1 VLVQQRYEATIERI
15 DCRRDAAP
23 DNFGTLRLLTVK
35 MTRPQERARKRHRA
49 RLGLAALLVGAWI
62 TPLPARAQDWAER
75 LQVRATLGGGLM
87 FSTDQVGR
95 LGFDTPGFV
104 GGVQAGYALLPWL
117 VPHVTLSGAGF
128 PSEDGAGIVL
138 APAAGASLTTTG
150 NALRLYVLA
159 EAGPGFTGA
168 IVRPFLRAG
177 GGVDLRVSSALTLGP
192 AFGFDHVF
200 QHDGSYASTDAR
212 FFWVGLS
219 ATFRPAAPTEPPEPV
234 TAPPPRVIVRRE
246 LRVVRPPPEVVVVEP
261 SPELL
266 QLIDDSLPV
275 TKTEQHL
282 LAPVLFRFDSDE
294 LEAIGVAMLHEVA
307 QQLAERS
314 EIELVEIRG
323 YADVRGTPE
332 YNADLSARRAQR
344 VFDWLVEHGVEAE
357 RLSVAAHGSTSPVES
372 GDDEA
377 GHEQNRRVVFR
388 IVRMKEADP

>member
-1 VLVQQRYEATIERI
+1 
-15 DCRRDAAP
+15 
-23 DNFGTLRLLTVK
+23 
-35 MTRPQERARKRHRA
+35 MTRPQEGTRKRSRARQ
-49 RLGLAALLVGAWI
+49 LLVALIVGAWI
-62 TPLPARAQDWAER
+62 TPPPARAEDWAEA

-87 FSTDQVGR
+87 FSTDQVGY

-104 GGVQAGYALLPWL
+104 GGVQAGYALLDWL

-128 PSEDGAGIVL
+128 PADDGAGIVL

-150 NALRLYVLA
+150 EALRLYVLA
-159 EAGPGFTGA
+159 EAGPAFTGP
-168 IVRPFLRAG
+168 IVRPFLRTG
-177 GGVDLRVSSALTLGP
+177 GGVDLRLSSALTLGP

-200 QHDGSYASTDAR
+200 QHDGPYASTDAR
-212 FFWVGLS
+212 FFWVGVS
-219 ATFRPAAPTEPPEPV
+219 ATFRPAAPAAAPEPEP
-234 TAPPPRVIVRRE
+234 APPPRVVVRRE
-246 LRVVRPPPEVVVVEP
+246 VRVVRPPPEVVVVEP

-266 QLIDDSLPV
+266 QLIDESLP
-275 TKTEQHL
+275 TTRTEQNL
-282 LAPVLFRFDSDE
+282 LAPVLFRFDSAE

-307 QQLAERS
+307 QELAQRP

-344 VFDWLVEHGVEAE
+344 VLDWLVEHGVESE
-357 RLSVAAHGSTSPVES
+357 RLRVAAHGSTAPVES

-388 IVRMKEADP
+388 VVRMKEVEP

>member
-1 VLVQQRYEATIERI
+1 
-15 DCRRDAAP
+15 
-23 DNFGTLRLLTVK
+23 
-35 MTRPQERARKRHRA
+35 MTRPQERSRKRDRA
-49 RLGLAALLVGAWI
+49 RLRLVALIVCVWI
-62 TPLPARAQDWAER
+62 TPVPARADDWAER
-75 LQVRATLGGGLM
+75 LQVRATLGGGMM

-95 LGFDTPGFV
+95 MGFNMPGFV
-104 GGVQAGYALLPWL
+104 GGAQAGYALLPWL
-117 VPHVTLSGAGF
+117 VPHVTLNGAGF
-128 PSEDGAGIVL
+128 PADGGAGTVL

-150 NALRLYVLA
+150 NALRLYVIA
-159 EAGPGFTGA
+159 EVGPAFTGA
-168 IVRPFLRAG
+168 IVRPFLRGG

-192 AFGFDHVF
+192 AFGFDQIF
-200 QHDGSYASTDAR
+200 QHDGRYASTDAR
-212 FFWVGLS
+212 FFWIGVS
-219 ATFRPAAPTEPPEPV
+219 ATFRPAAPAAPPDPAP
-234 TAPPPRVIVRRE
+234 APPPRVVVRRE
-246 LRVVRPPPEVVVVEP
+246 VRVLRSPPEVVVVEP

-275 TKTEQHL
+275 SKTEQHL
-282 LAPVLFRFDSDE
+282 LAPVLFRFDSAE

-344 VFDWLVEHGVEAE
+344 VVDWLVEHGVESE
-357 RLSVAAHGSTSPVES
+357 RLRVAAHGSTSPVES

-388 IVRMKEADP
+388 VVRMKAEEHP